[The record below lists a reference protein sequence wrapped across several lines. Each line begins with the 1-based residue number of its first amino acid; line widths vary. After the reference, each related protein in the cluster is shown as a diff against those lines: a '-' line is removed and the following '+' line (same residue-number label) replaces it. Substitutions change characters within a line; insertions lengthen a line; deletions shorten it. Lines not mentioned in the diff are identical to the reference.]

1 MRLSSE
7 TIAYFKSFPSLL
19 DGDNSNEDLSLI
31 INNVYIEVKGREV
44 PLSLH
49 TETSRVIEKIIQAS
63 SVDQLKGFLENC
75 SER

>member
-1 MRLSSE
+1 
-7 TIAYFKSFPSLL
+7 
-19 DGDNSNEDLSLI
+19 
-31 INNVYIEVKGREV
+31 V